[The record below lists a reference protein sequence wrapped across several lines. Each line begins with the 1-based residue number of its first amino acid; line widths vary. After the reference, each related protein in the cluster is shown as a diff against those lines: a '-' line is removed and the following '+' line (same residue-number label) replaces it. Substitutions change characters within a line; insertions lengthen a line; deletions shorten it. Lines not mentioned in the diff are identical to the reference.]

1 MMKLDP
7 AVQRK
12 SGTSNP
18 AFTTRFTTDMEVPF
32 EAFTSF
38 MILSNNLCWAQFKKK
53 FKKILFGQRS
63 LHDFTDRILLVPA
76 LISFL
81 NYMPPFKL
89 LFSMKVLSKMP
100 YLIFYAIDEAE
111 FITI

>member
-1 MMKLDP
+1 MQL
-7 AVQRK
+7 
-12 SGTSNP
+12 
-18 AFTTRFTTDMEVPF
+18 F
-32 EAFTSF
+32 EIYAYQQFVLGA
-38 MILSNNLCWAQFKKK
+38 IQNAQ
-53 FKKILFGQRS
+53 KILFGQRS